1 VINIVG
7 LQSLT
12 GSLVGTRKK
21 ENDTCLGRLEV
32 GWFSLQGFLC
42 ARTVDFHSCLIIIL
56 Y

>member
-32 GWFSLQGFLC
+32 GWFSLQGFFKPSIGFGL
-42 ARTVDFHSCLIIIL
+42 
-56 Y
+56 